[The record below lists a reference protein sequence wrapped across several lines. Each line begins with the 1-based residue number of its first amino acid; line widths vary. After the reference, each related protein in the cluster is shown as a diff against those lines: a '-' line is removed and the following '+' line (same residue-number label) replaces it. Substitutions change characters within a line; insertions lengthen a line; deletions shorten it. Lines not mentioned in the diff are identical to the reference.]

1 MKNGKKNNIRKS
13 FSSVSFI
20 LLIITFSFLFTN
32 AIAEEKKIGIRHDG
46 LYQAKHYRANYWT
59 YFRFYDN
66 DKILRTLSKENAKK
80 VGTSILT
87 EDFSTSLRQQN
98 VHTGIY
104 RINASGLQLFFEVPK
119 GKIEFKG
126 TMKEDFLLMNW
137 TSTITEA
144 EGSMGYWFVKG
155 PEYNE
160 VSKSVIDMV
169 AKLHPNEITK
179 TGKPLKETELS
190 KYGHLTE
197 IIELDNHGLYHEILL
212 KNQKGELIAKKII
225 MRSQYNPNQIT
236 GEVIKDSSGSDIY
249 ASENQ
254 GSHIPKMWIC
264 LDKDGNIIKKSGK
277 PIIVKPF
284 GAVQKTEYEIKYKG
298 AFQSGK
304 IMKIYP
310 CSNCA
315 SVTAVNNC
323 MFVW

>member
-1 MKNGKKNNIRKS
+1 MKNFKKDNIKKL
-13 FSSVSFI
+13 FSSTLFI
-20 LLIITFSFLFTN
+20 LLIITLSFLFTS
-32 AIAEEKKIGIRHDG
+32 AIAEEKMAGIRHDG
-46 LYQAKHYRANYWT
+46 LYQAQHSRANYWY

-66 DKILRTLSKENAKK
+66 DEILMLTSNENAKK

-87 EDFSTSLRQQN
+87 ENFSTSSRQQN
-98 VHTGIY
+98 VHAGIY
-104 RINASGLQLFFEVPK
+104 TIDASNLQLFFESPK

-126 TMKEDFLLMNW
+126 TIKEDFLLMNW

-144 EGSMGYWFVKG
+144 EGSIGYWFVKA

-169 AKLHPNEITK
+169 AKLHPNKVTK
-179 TGKPLKETELS
+179 AGKPPQEIEL
-190 KYGHLTE
+190 KYGYLTE
-197 IIELDNHGLYHEILL
+197 IIEFDNHGLYHEILL

-236 GEVIKDSSGSDIY
+236 GEIIKDSSGSDIY
-249 ASENQ
+249 ASGDQ